1 MMQDF
6 FCLDFTASARSALN
20 GANAVHLA
28 TAHAR
33 DRKPPKCIEHTA
45 MRRSCIR
52 MRERKRNQ

>member
-6 FCLDFTASARSALN
+6 FCPDFTASARGALN

-33 DRKPPKCIEHTA
+33 DRKPPKCIKDIA
-45 MRRSCIR
+45 MQRSCIR
-52 MRERKRNQ
+52 TRERKRNQ